1 MILGGFGWLLVVMV
15 GNGVVPG
22 VYRWLPL
29 VMSGFDLPGLLRRTP

>member
-1 MILGGFGWLLVVMV
+1 MDTGGFGWLLVVMV

-29 VMSGFDLPGLLRRTP
+29 VLSGFDLLGLLRPTP